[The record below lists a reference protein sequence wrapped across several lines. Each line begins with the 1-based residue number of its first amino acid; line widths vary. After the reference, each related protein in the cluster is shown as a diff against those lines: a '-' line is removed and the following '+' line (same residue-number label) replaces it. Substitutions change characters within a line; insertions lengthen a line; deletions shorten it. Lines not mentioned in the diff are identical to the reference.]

1 MAGRIKD
8 EDVKAVRDAV
18 PIDAVV
24 SEYLQLKNAGG
35 GNLKGLCPFH
45 DEKSP
50 SFQVSPSKG
59 LYHCLAGETRV
70 LTWDGVR
77 EIRELAGGSHRVL
90 TRSGN
95 WYEAPFRSFG
105 TQALLKVTLGRN
117 GQRKEIFATAEH
129 RWFVRSGTNRYNTR
143 EVVTKDLKPEHR
155 LSYVFP
161 GSRVQQT
168 TPSPFGIAHGITFG
182 DGTLNDTG
190 SMAQL
195 DPVKDA
201 ELLRW
206 FPNSTI
212 VESPRQIVVHH
223 LPKFFKSLPPL
234 DESVPYLYG
243 WLAGYVAAD
252 GHVAEDGTVSLNCAS
267 RETLEYVRTVATRLG
282 IGTYGI
288 TQQTREGFPG
298 REPSAIFRVH
308 FIHEDLTEEF
318 FLNSGHRKRYLDSAK
333 QLVRRGWTVKS
344 VEPTDR
350 VEEVYCATV
359 EQGAAFVLEDNILT
373 GNCFGCGEGG
383 DTLAFVMKVDHL
395 SFTEAVERLAGQA
408 GITLRYEEGSH
419 VPGRQQGE
427 RIRLVEAH
435 KAAALFYVEQL
446 GGAEAE
452 IGRRFLAERGFDQA
466 AAEHFG
472 VGYAPAGWDHLVRF
486 LRGKGFSDKELITAG
501 LASESRRGGAIDRF
515 RGRLIWPIRDITGE
529 VIGFGARKLRDD
541 DQGPK
546 YLNTSETP
554 LYRKSQVL
562 YGIDLAKKEI
572 ARTGRAVVVEGYT
585 DVMACHLAGV
595 TTAIATCGTSFGGDH
610 IKILRRLLMDNSG
623 AEVVFTFDGDEAGQ
637 KAALRAFE
645 DDQKFAAETSIA
657 ITPGGMD
664 PCELRLAEGDAA
676 VQRLIEG
683 RTPLF
688 AFALRSIVARY
699 NLDTDEGRVAAV
711 DAAVAVVAA
720 IKNQALRDRYAI
732 RLVGMAGIASQSEE
746 QSVIRRVRA
755 MARARAAGGGSTT
768 GRPEYG
774 RQGGGGYQSG
784 GYAGGGQGSAAPA
797 QNAARGPRL
806 DLRSPAH
813 RVERELLKLAL
824 QYPKLVSPAFD
835 AYGEDEFTGP
845 PYIAVRRVIS
855 EAGGVEQADGDYL
868 VRVRDAAPDDSVRM
882 MVTEL
887 AVEPVMHK
895 SPEFYAGQ
903 VLVDVRLNAVK
914 RRVAQVQATIARL
927 DAQGVPDGVPEVAA
941 AQSELWALQQYGQ
954 RLRELG
960 AAGL

>member
-1 MAGRIKD
+1 M
-8 EDVKAVRDAV
+8 KAVRDAV

-24 SEYLQLKNAGG
+24 AEYLQLKNAGG

-59 LYHCLAGETRV
+59 LYH
-70 LTWDGVR
+70 
-77 EIRELAGGSHRVL
+77 
-90 TRSGN
+90 
-95 WYEAPFRSFG
+95 
-105 TQALLKVTLGRN
+105 
-117 GQRKEIFATAEH
+117 
-129 RWFVRSGTNRYNTR
+129 
-143 EVVTKDLKPEHR
+143 
-155 LSYVFP
+155 
-161 GSRVQQT
+161 
-168 TPSPFGIAHGITFG
+168 
-182 DGTLNDTG
+182 
-190 SMAQL
+190 
-195 DPVKDA
+195 
-201 ELLRW
+201 
-206 FPNSTI
+206 
-212 VESPRQIVVHH
+212 
-223 LPKFFKSLPPL
+223 
-234 DESVPYLYG
+234 
-243 WLAGYVAAD
+243 
-252 GHVAEDGTVSLNCAS
+252 
-267 RETLEYVRTVATRLG
+267 
-282 IGTYGI
+282 
-288 TQQTREGFPG
+288 
-298 REPSAIFRVH
+298 
-308 FIHEDLTEEF
+308 
-318 FLNSGHRKRYLDSAK
+318 
-333 QLVRRGWTVKS
+333 
-344 VEPTDR
+344 
-350 VEEVYCATV
+350 
-359 EQGAAFVLEDNILT
+359 
-373 GNCFGCGEGG
+373 CFGCGEGG

-408 GITLRYEEGSH
+408 GITLRYEEGGH

-435 KAAALFYVEQL
+435 RAAAAFYVEQL

-452 IGRRFLAERGFDQA
+452 IGRKFLAARGFDQA

-472 VGYAPAGWDHLVRF
+472 VGYSPAGWDHLVRF
-486 LRGKGFSDKELITAG
+486 LRGKGFSDKEMITAG
-501 LASESRRGGAIDRF
+501 LALESRRGGAIDRF

-610 IKILRRLLMDNSG
+610 IKILRRLLMDNAAS
-623 AEVVFTFDGDEAGQ
+623 EVVFTFDGDEAGQ

-657 ITPGGMD
+657 VTPGGMD
-664 PCELRLAEGDAA
+664 PCDLRLAEGDAA
-676 VQRLIEG
+676 VQRLIDG

-688 AFALRSIVARY
+688 AFALRSIVSRY

-711 DAAVAVVAA
+711 DAAVPVVAA

-732 RLVGMAGIASQSEE
+732 RLVGMAGIGSQAEE
-746 QSVIRRVRA
+746 QSMIRRVRA
-755 MARARAAGGGSTT
+755 MSRARAAGGGSTS
-768 GRPEYG
+768 GRPD
-774 RQGGGGYQSG
+774 
-784 GYAGGGQGSAAPA
+784 YARRPDPGSERRPAGAPA
-797 QNAARGPRL
+797 QNVPRGPRL

-824 QYPKLVSPAFD
+824 QYPALVSPAFD

-845 PYIAVRRVIS
+845 PYVEVRRVI
-855 EAGGVEQADGDYL
+855 AAVGGVEQADAEYL
-868 VRVRDAAPDDSVRM
+868 TRVREAAPDDTVRM

-895 SPEFYAGQ
+895 APEFYAGE
-903 VLVDVRLNAVK
+903 VLVRVRMLAVE
-914 RRVAQVQATIARL
+914 RRVAQVHATQARL
-927 DAQGVPDGVPEVAA
+927 TAQGVPPDAPEVTAA
-941 AQSELWALQQYGQ
+941 LGELWALQQYGQ
-954 RLRELG
+954 RLREQG
-960 AAGL
+960 AAAL